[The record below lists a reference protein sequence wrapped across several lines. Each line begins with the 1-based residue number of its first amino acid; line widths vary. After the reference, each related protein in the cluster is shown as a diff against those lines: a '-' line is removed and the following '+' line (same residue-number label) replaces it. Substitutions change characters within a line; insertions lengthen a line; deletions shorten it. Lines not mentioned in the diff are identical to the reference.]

1 MQVVTVFWSAVC
13 VARLVFLFRLAD
25 SSSGLGL
32 GLLRAIQKV
41 LAAVIVP
48 DNIGVVEALCR
59 ILFGV

>member
-1 MQVVTVFWSAVC
+1 M
-13 VARLVFLFRLAD
+13 ARLVFLFRLAD